1 MQELYDLLSFK
12 TFISPYMLYIFYY
25 MGAVLVPLVML
36 KYSYK
41 IYAFLEID
49 INQII
54 PKEYKFKVYSISILM
69 FIFLEILWR
78 MMFEFL
84 IAYLQIRDALVL
96 H

>member
-1 MQELYDLLSFK
+1 MQELYDILSFK

-49 INQII
+49 INKII
-54 PKEYKFKVYSISILM
+54 PKEYKFKIYSISILM

>member
-1 MQELYDLLSFK
+1 
-12 TFISPYMLYIFYY
+12 MLYIFYY
-25 MGAVLVPLVML
+25 MGAVLVPLIML

-41 IYAFLEID
+41 LYTFLEIN
-49 INQII
+49 IKEIL
-54 PKEYKFKVYSISILM
+54 PKEHKFKVYFISILV

-84 IAYLQIRDALVL
+84 IAYLQIRDALVF

>member
-41 IYAFLEID
+41 IYAFLKID
-49 INQII
+49 ISKII
-54 PKEYKFKVYSISILM
+54 PNEYKLKVYSISILM

>member
-1 MQELYDLLSFK
+1 MQELYDILSFK

-25 MGAVLVPLVML
+25 LGAVLVPLVML

-49 INQII
+49 INKII
-54 PKEYKFKVYSISILM
+54 PKKYNFKVYSISILM

>member
-25 MGAVLVPLVML
+25 VGAILVPLLMM

-41 IYAFLEID
+41 IYALLKID
-49 INQII
+49 IKKIV
-54 PKEYKFKVYSISILM
+54 PKEYRFKIYSVSILM

>member
-1 MQELYDLLSFK
+1 MQALYDILSFK

-25 MGAVLVPLVML
+25 IGAVLVPLVIL
-36 KYSYK
+36 RYSYK
-41 IYAFLEID
+41 IYEFLDID
-49 INQII
+49 VKKLL
-54 PKEYKFKVYSISILM
+54 PREYKVRVYAIFILM

>member
-1 MQELYDLLSFK
+1 MQELSDLLSFK

-41 IYAFLEID
+41 IYAFLKID
-49 INQII
+49 IKRII
-54 PKEYKFKVYSISILM
+54 PKEYKFKVYSVSILM

>member
-1 MQELYDLLSFK
+1 MQELYNILSFK

-25 MGAVLVPLVML
+25 LGAVLVPLVMF

-41 IYAFLEID
+41 IYTFLEID
-49 INQII
+49 IKKII
-54 PKEYKFKVYSISILM
+54 PKEYKFKIYSVVIVI

>member
-1 MQELYDLLSFK
+1 MQELYDILSFK

-25 MGAVLVPLVML
+25 IGAVLVPLIML
-36 KYSYK
+36 RYSYK
-41 IYAFLEID
+41 IYTFLGID
-49 INQII
+49 INKIL
-54 PKEYKFKVYSISILM
+54 PKEYKLKVYTISILM

-84 IAYLQIRDALVL
+84 LAYLQIRDALVL

>member
-1 MQELYDLLSFK
+1 MQALYDLLSFK

-25 MGAVLVPLVML
+25 IGAVLVPLVML

-41 IYAFLEID
+41 IYAFLKID
-49 INQII
+49 IKKIM
-54 PKEYKFKVYSISILM
+54 PKEYKFKVYSASILM

>member
-1 MQELYDLLSFK
+1 MQKLYDVLSFK

-25 MGAVLVPLVML
+25 MGVALVPLVML

-49 INQII
+49 INKII
-54 PKEYKFKVYSISILM
+54 PKEYKFKVFSVSIFM
-69 FIFLEILWR
+69 FIFLEVLWR

-84 IAYLQIRDALVL
+84 IAYLQIRDALIL

>member
-1 MQELYDLLSFK
+1 MQELYDILSFK

-25 MGAVLVPLVML
+25 MGAILVPLLMM

-49 INQII
+49 INKII
-54 PKEYKFKVYSISILM
+54 PKEYKFKIYSVSILM

-78 MMFEFL
+78 MMFEYLLAF
-84 IAYLQIRDALVL
+84 LQIRDALVL
-96 H
+96 

>member
-1 MQELYDLLSFK
+1 MQELYDILSFK

-25 MGAVLVPLVML
+25 MGAVLVPLLML

-49 INQII
+49 IKKII
-54 PKEYKFKVYSISILM
+54 PDEYKFKVYSVSILI

>member
-1 MQELYDLLSFK
+1 MQELYDVLSFK

-49 INQII
+49 ISKIMPN
-54 PKEYKFKVYSISILM
+54 EYKFKVYSISILM

>member
-1 MQELYDLLSFK
+1 MQELSDILSFK

-25 MGAVLVPLVML
+25 IGAVLVPLLIL

-49 INQII
+49 IKKMI
-54 PKEYKFKVYSISILM
+54 PQEYKFKVYSISILM

-78 MMFEFL
+78 MMFELL
-84 IAYLQIRDALVL
+84 IAYLQIRDALLL

>member
-1 MQELYDLLSFK
+1 MQELSDILSFK
-12 TFISPYMLYIFYY
+12 TFISPYMLYVFYY

-41 IYAFLEID
+41 IYAFLKID
-49 INQII
+49 INKII
-54 PKEYKFKVYSISILM
+54 PKEYKLKVYSISILM